1 MTTYA
6 HIENGMITGRYDTLP
21 KNWRNISNFYTL
33 ETETDYLHSLGWRMI
48 VKDTSPFNETTHR
61 LGEATYAIV
70 NDEVIETIPQYS
82 LVVQET
88 DNSILHNIAM
98 TELRQERD
106 RLLKE
111 SDFSQLSDV
120 VTLNGTEIT
129 QAYIVYRQ
137 QLRELPDLYEN
148 DLFFT
153 NASTALYPTL
163 QLPDNISAEPDPT
176 PDPAPE

>member
-6 HIENGMITGRYDTLP
+6 HIENGVITGRYDTLP

-33 ETETDYLHSLGWRMI
+33 ENETDYLHSLGWRTI

-70 NDEVIETIPQYS
+70 NDEVIETIPQYE
-82 LVVQET
+82 LTPAVVDT
-88 DNSILHNIAM
+88 MALHNAAM
-98 TELRQERD
+98 VYLRQQRD
-106 RLLKE
+106 VLLKE
-111 SDFSQLSDV
+111 TDFSQLADV
-120 VTLNGTEIT
+120 VSLNGTEVT

-137 QLRELPDLYEN
+137 ALRDLPDTYEN
-148 DLFFT
+148 NSNFIDVNYATFP
-153 NASTALYPTL
+153 AL
-163 QLPDNISAEPDPT
+163 QLPSIAPVE